1 MASPAFS
8 SDAQAASGADQR
20 ARILVAAE
28 AVIRERGLNQT
39 RLRDVA
45 AAAGVSTGMVQHYFD
60 SRDRLLA
67 EAFQYNNRRRAE
79 AWGHA
84 AVSSADAWGKI
95 ESLITH
101 ALDPRRL
108 AERSAV
114 YVDFC
119 FVRYAI
125 PSCAADG
132 RELQRVARTHTT
144 GDPAGHRRRIVHHDR
159 LGRRPCGLA
168 RDDPRRAEIAAML
181 QISNMEPA
189 RLRWRPII
197 GTAATL
203 LGYRYRRN
211 RRRPTT
217 SCRFATVFHRGRKKP
232 FPESLRRERLGCPTP
247 TSTGVTERKAM

>member
-1 MASPAFS
+1 MTSPAFS

-119 FVRYAI
+119 SASLRDPELRRSMDESYNEWRAPTRRAI
-125 PSCAADG
+125 QQGIDDG
-132 RELQRVARTHTT
+132 SFTTTASVDDLVDSLAMTLDGQRS
-144 GDPAGHRRRIVHHDR
+144 
-159 LGRRPCGLA
+159 RPC
-168 RDDPRRAEIAAML
+168 
-181 QISNMEPA
+181 
-189 RLRWRPII
+189 
-197 GTAATL
+197 
-203 LGYRYRRN
+203 
-211 RRRPTT
+211 
-217 SCRFATVFHRGRKKP
+217 CRSRTWSQH
-232 FPESLRRERLGCPTP
+232 GC
-247 TSTGVTERKAM
+247 GD